1 MIFLLLYIPKLEK
14 QTYNGSYFT
23 CMYHQLY
30 LIYSCMFE
38 NRNKYID
45 DFGPLMNIVHPKFAL
60 FQ

>member
-1 MIFLLLYIPKLEK
+1 MSFFLMIFLHLYIHSSLDF
-14 QTYNGSYFT
+14 Y

-45 DFGPLMNIVHPKFAL
+45 DFGPLMNIVHPKFSL